1 MKKFIFLLPVLF
13 MLLVQTQ
20 TSKAG
25 DTTSVTVTDSVGKP
39 VYEVIDSIFRP
50 LDRSAMSTEFLG
62 TKAFSL
68 VKMVKWQNRKTHK
81 IKCKA

>member
-1 MKKFIFLLPVLF
+1 MIYRFLLTAIVL
-13 MLLVQTQ
+13 LLLG
-20 TSKAG
+20 SAANLKAG

-39 VYEVIDSIFRP
+39 VYKVIDSIFRP

-68 VKMVKWQNRKTHK
+68 VKMVK
-81 IKCKA
+81 

>member
-1 MKKFIFLLPVLF
+1 MKKFILLLPVLF

-20 TSKAG
+20 TLKAG

-39 VYEVIDSIFRP
+39 VYKVIDSIFWP
-50 LDRSAMSTEFLG
+50 LDRSAMNG
-62 TKAFSL
+62 

-81 IKCKA
+81 IKCKT